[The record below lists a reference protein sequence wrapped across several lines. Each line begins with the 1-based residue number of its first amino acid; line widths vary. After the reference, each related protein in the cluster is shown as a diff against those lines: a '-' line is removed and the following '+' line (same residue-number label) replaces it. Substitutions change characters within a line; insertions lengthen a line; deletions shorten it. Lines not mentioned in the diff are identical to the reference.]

1 MVRLD
6 GNISALE
13 KKGKEQSDLAMGLA
27 METAKKIVEQLQLAM
42 DRVEGKS
49 LTFKTR
55 LTELYVLITKP

>member
-1 MVRLD
+1 MVRLES
-6 GNISALE
+6 NISALE
-13 KKGKEQSDLAMGLA
+13 KKGKEHSDLA

-55 LTELYVLITKP
+55 LTEPYVPITKP